1 MRRNRRLVLIDR
13 IIPFLA
19 AGVGLLALAG
29 AMVVQSNVE
38 ARTAALAVEVA
49 SLRAAAE
56 AVGQR
61 AEQLAADAD
70 NGTAEGLLAL
80 QERMVALEGEMQ
92 ALRAETEAGMA
103 AAVAAP
109 PPEATAEASSSA
121 AIDPNLPV
129 TDCIPLGTRFMVVPN
144 ETYPL
149 CQSRAV
155 VKVGAI
161 TGDAIVIQGAGTV
174 PEAGFAPLAGTT
186 CSVMVFSADV
196 EGFAELR
203 VTCT

>member
-61 AEQLAADAD
+61 AEQLAAAAD

-92 ALRAETEAGMA
+92 ALRAESELA
-103 AAVAAP
+103 AAAAP
-109 PPEATAEASSSA
+109 VQEAAAEATSSA

-161 TGDAIVIQGAGTV
+161 TGETIAIEGAGTV
-174 PEAGFAPLAGTT
+174 PEAGFAPLAGTS
-186 CSVMVFSADV
+186 CSVMVFSADI